1 MNIKNKLFLSLLTS
15 FILLLGSLLISYK
28 NISNNNNVLKS
39 IEKKQIKLSYF
50 TNKINHD
57 IEMNQANILQ
67 SIILQN
73 RSDLASI
80 THSFSNFFTLI
91 HKLEKFIDT
100 SAIGSNELNKL
111 VSTLKKRT
119 HSYRA
124 VQSSLLEAIQS
135 QEVEDIQ
142 DATIGFDSVTLKFEK
157 DLERLIDITNEK
169 LYQDILTLQSSNQ
182 QSTHTLILSF
192 LISFFLISFSIHKF
206 NSLNIKIK
214 AELKRAE
221 TAEEQQKKLQSQLLS
236 YNDDLEAEVSKKSQ
250 ELHEKMYTHFLTGL
264 PNRNKLLE
272 DTQKYALKQMALL
285 NIDKF
290 QRFNDVYG
298 EEVGN
303 IAIAMSADFLKSQI
317 YDEDTLL
324 YHIGGD
330 EFVITVK
337 NSDALSNLYFTDMIE
352 KILDNYTQ
360 NTFTYED
367 KKFNFIM
374 SAGLAFSGRR
384 KMLAYADMAL
394 KDAKTRNIQIS
405 IFNDNR
411 GLEKIHK
418 EDIACH
424 KKLLYAFD
432 NKKILSFFQPII
444 PIQDSTL
451 ETKYESLVRLK
462 DENGKIIPPFN
473 FINVAKANRIY
484 EKLTQRVVTNTLS
497 TIEKYKIHCS
507 LNLSIVDIES
517 RETLTMLYKQFDEFG
532 YNEFLTIELLETEE
546 FKDYDSVYKFCT
558 KIRSYGIKIAL
569 DDFGSGYSNFSHI
582 LQLPVDYIKIDASL
596 ISNID
601 RDPHSKLMVETIV
614 GLAKK
619 LHVQTIAEFVSSE
632 SILDVVKELNVDYAQ
647 GFHLGKPEPIEMHL
661 KL

>member
-1 MNIKNKLFLSLLTS
+1 MNFKNKLFLSLLVS
-15 FILLLGSLLISYK
+15 FILLLGSLVISYQ
-28 NISNNNNVLKS
+28 NIKNNNDLLKS

-67 SIILQN
+67 SIILEN
-73 RSDLASI
+73 RLDLASM
-80 THSFSNFFTLI
+80 TRSFDNFLILI
-91 HKLEKFIDT
+91 HKLKKYVDN
-100 SAIGSNELNKL
+100 SAEDSAELQKL
-111 VSTLKKRT
+111 ISTLKNRT
-119 HSYRA
+119 LSYKA
-124 VQSSLLEAIQS
+124 VQNSLLEAIQS
-135 QEVEDIQ
+135 QELEDIQ

-157 DLERLIDITNEK
+157 DLERLIDISNEQ
-169 LYQDILTLQSSNQ
+169 LYQNISTLQSSNQ
-182 QSTHTLILSF
+182 RSINTLIISF
-192 LISFFLISFSIHKF
+192 LISFFLISFSIRKF
-206 NSLNIKIK
+206 NDFNIKIK
-214 AELKRAE
+214 EELKRAE
-221 TAEEQQKKLQSQLLS
+221 IAEEQQKKLQSQLLS

-272 DTQKYALKQMALL
+272 DTQKYTLKQMALL

-317 YDEDTLL
+317 HDEDTLL

-330 EFVITVK
+330 EFVIVVK

-352 KILDNYTQ
+352 RILDNYTKK
-360 NTFTYED
+360 TFTYED

-394 KDAKTRNIQIS
+394 KDAKTRNIQVS

-432 NKKILSFFQPII
+432 NKQVFSYFQPII
-444 PIQDSTL
+444 PIQDSNL
-451 ETKYESLVRLK
+451 VTKYESLVRLK

-484 EKLTQRVVTNTLS
+484 EKLTKIVLENTLN
-497 TIEKYKIHCS
+497 TIEKYKVPCS

-517 RETLTMLYKQFDEFG
+517 KETLAMIYKRFDEFD
-532 YNEFLTIELLETEE
+532 YNEFVTIELLETEE
-546 FKDYDSVYKFCT
+546 FKDYESVYKFCT

-582 LQLPVDYIKIDASL
+582 LKLPVDYIKIDASL

-601 RDPHSKLMVETIV
+601 RDPHARLMVETIV
-614 GLAKK
+614 GLAHK
-619 LHVQTIAEFVSSE
+619 LHVKTIAEFVSSQ

-647 GFHLGKPEPIEMHL
+647 GFHLGKPEPIEMYL
-661 KL
+661 NL